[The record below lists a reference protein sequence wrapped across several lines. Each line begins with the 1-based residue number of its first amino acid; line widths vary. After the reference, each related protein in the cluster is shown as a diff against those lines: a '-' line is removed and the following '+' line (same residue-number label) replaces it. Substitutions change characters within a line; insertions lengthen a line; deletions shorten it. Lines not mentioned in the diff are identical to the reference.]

1 MKRTDF
7 IKIGD
12 LIPDYIR
19 TMGIAKGL
27 VGNSVCS
34 AFDQVLD
41 SRYSKYVISREFS
54 NGKLYCTMSSSVA
67 RDSLS
72 MFKSKLKD
80 EVNSKIGEDILK
92 EIIFK

>member
-1 MKRTDF
+1 
-7 IKIGD
+7 
-12 LIPDYIR
+12 
-19 TMGIAKGL
+19 
-27 VGNSVCS
+27 
-34 AFDQVLD
+34 
-41 SRYSKYVISREFS
+41 
-54 NGKLYCTMSSSVA
+54 MSSSVA